1 MKKNIT
7 NGITI
12 CLFLSFAAC
21 SNADQDTKTEQ
32 TTTDKAAT
40 VSTSAQP
47 SIPSVTLD
55 KPLSGKIL
63 ETMNSGGYTYLQI
76 DTGSSQ
82 PWVAIP
88 QSQVKVGDEVSCNQG
103 MVMTNFSS
111 KTLNRS
117 FDSIIF
123 SSGIVGSTGAGHGGA
138 MSDDESFSSAIQAES
153 GLPAAH
159 ASQAASGGSL
169 GATTPY
175 SEIKV
180 DKAAG
185 ENSYTIEEV
194 FSNAKELNGK
204 TVRVQGKVV
213 KYSPMI
219 MGRNWIH
226 IQDGTGDPANH
237 THDLVVTSSEA
248 VNTNDII
255 TIEGTLAF
263 NKDFGAGYKY
273 VAIVEEA
280 KTVK

>member
-21 SNADQDTKTEQ
+21 SNADQDTKTEPA
-32 TTTDKAAT
+32 TTGEAAT
-40 VSTSAQP
+40 ASTSTQP
-47 SIPSVTLD
+47 AIPSVTLD

-111 KTLNRS
+111 KTLNRT
-117 FDSIIF
+117 FDSIVF
-123 SSGIVGSTGAGHGGA
+123 SSGIVGSTAAGHGGA
-138 MSDDESFSSAIQAES
+138 ISADDSFSSAIQAER
-153 GLPAAH
+153 GAPAAH

-175 SEIKV
+175 NEIKV
-180 DKAAG
+180 EKAAG

-204 TVRVQGKVV
+204 TIRVQGKVV

-226 IQDGTGDPANH
+226 IQDGTGDPANN
-237 THDLVVTSSEA
+237 THDLVITSSET